1 MNKLINH
8 LQLMIMQNEDV
19 IYDLGLDG
27 VEIEKEHQKH
37 LKEENKYYE
46 RVITELQGLE
56 KLKKELG
63 IDLLFLFNKVLKEGI
78 VDDIG
83 NVYYAREISL
93 GIQLYHGKP
102 TILLKYFNQ
111 RAAYHA
117 QSCGLNYFPQ
127 VWDLRDYKKTWWL
140 KEDYEVMEDEK

>member
-1 MNKLINH
+1 MNKLIND

-27 VEIEKEHQKH
+27 VELEKEHQEH

-63 IDLLFLFNKVLKEGI
+63 IDLLTLFKVLKNGI
-78 VDDIG
+78 YINLDNIVIFKPSTDLSLNFYLG
-83 NVYYAREISL
+83 NWYIVVYHSL
-93 GIQLYHGKP
+93 NAGKFYFA
-102 TILLKYFNQ
+102 LK
-111 RAAYHA
+111 
-117 QSCGLNYFPQ
+117 
-127 VWDLRDYKKTWWL
+127 DYKKTWWL
-140 KEDYEVMEDEK
+140 KEDLVNE